1 MIYMTTYSTTYCT
14 SYCTRN
20 RIKYD
25 DIYIYNNLCRLNSR
39 NSGDGSIYPVPGWTD
54 PPVASLG
61 AEPDGSPSR
70 L

>member
-1 MIYMTTYSTTYCT
+1 MHSIL
-14 SYCTRN
+14 SYF
-20 RIKYD
+20 D
-25 DIYIYNNLCRLNSR
+25 DAVRYYIYILLCRLNSR

-54 PPVASLG
+54 PPLASLG